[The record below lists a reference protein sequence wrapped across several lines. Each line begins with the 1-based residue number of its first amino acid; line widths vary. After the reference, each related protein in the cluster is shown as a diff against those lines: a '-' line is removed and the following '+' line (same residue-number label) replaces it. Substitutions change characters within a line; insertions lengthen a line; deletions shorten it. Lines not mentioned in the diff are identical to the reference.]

1 MLRCVAAASLLVLAA
16 PMATAGKLPP
26 LNKVQVPL
34 PPNIDDFVIDR
45 DAAIQLGKAL
55 FWEEQTAGDGRVACA
70 TCHFQAGADV
80 RTTNTVN
87 PRANGFFTTIPV
99 NATLTLADFPI
110 ENGDVVGSQGVTKSL
125 FNSIVLGDAV
135 DGCTPVFDPLF
146 NDGGLNVRQVT
157 GRNAP
162 SNFNAIFNFRSFWDG
177 RANNEFNGVTPA
189 GPTDPT
195 NPTVLMVGPDNSLTP
210 VAVSIPDAS
219 LASQAVGPPNNDV
232 EMSCSGRTFP
242 ELARKLLSLT
252 PLGLQSVH
260 PDDSVLGDLSNAPLN
275 GLDASY
281 ADLIQE
287 AFNPA
292 FVSDSVAANDFTVT
306 ENNFSLFWGLSILLY
321 ESTLVSDDTPFD
333 RYAAGQRSALTA
345 QERRG
350 LKVFTGQGRCDQ
362 CHKKATLTLA
372 TVDEADGNPLKGFFN
387 TGVRPIAE
395 DSGDI
400 LQGNGFFKTPGLR
413 NAELNG
419 PYFHNGAYA
428 TLRQVVDFYDQGGEF
443 PVKGITDGQI
453 RPLGLSETQKN
464 DLVAFLLALTDDRVR
479 RQKAP
484 FDHPS
489 LNVPNGPAVPAVGR
503 DGGAAA
509 QPFLNA
515 NPFQP

>member
-1 MLRCVAAASLLVLAA
+1 MKTQIVRSMLRCVAAASLLVLAA
-16 PMATAGKLPP
+16 PVATAGKLPP

-210 VAVSIPDAS
+210 VAVSIPGGGSA
-219 LASQAVGPPNNDV
+219 QQRCRDV
-232 EMSCSGRTFP
+232 LLGQDLPRTC
-242 ELARKLLSLT
+242 
-252 PLGLQSVH
+252 
-260 PDDSVLGDLSNAPLN
+260 
-275 GLDASY
+275 
-281 ADLIQE
+281 QE
-287 AFNPA
+287 
-292 FVSDSVAANDFTVT
+292 
-306 ENNFSLFWGLSILLY
+306 
-321 ESTLVSDDTPFD
+321 
-333 RYAAGQRSALTA
+333 
-345 QERRG
+345 
-350 LKVFTGQGRCDQ
+350 
-362 CHKKATLTLA
+362 
-372 TVDEADGNPLKGFFN
+372 
-387 TGVRPIAE
+387 
-395 DSGDI
+395 
-400 LQGNGFFKTPGLR
+400 
-413 NAELNG
+413 
-419 PYFHNGAYA
+419 
-428 TLRQVVDFYDQGGEF
+428 
-443 PVKGITDGQI
+443 
-453 RPLGLSETQKN
+453 
-464 DLVAFLLALTDDRVR
+464 
-479 RQKAP
+479 
-484 FDHPS
+484 
-489 LNVPNGPAVPAVGR
+489 
-503 DGGAAA
+503 AA
-509 QPFLNA
+509 QPDSVGA
-515 NPFQP
+515 PDGASGRQRAGRPFQRPLKWTEYQLC